1 MRTKY
6 LLLLAASFFL
16 LFGAPR
22 VGTAQTGTKDS
33 AAPKTTGYALKKP
46 VFGGACPT
54 CPWGAMAEVVKKAL
68 KPYGWDVQICYY
80 CAGGPRGSRLF
91 SRAAMAT
98 PPPSPSPD
106 DLPTPKGPI
115 DFG

>member
-16 LFGAPR
+16 LFGAPQI
-22 VGTAQTGTKDS
+22 GTAQNS
-33 AAPKTTGYALKKP
+33 AAPKTTGYAVKKP

-54 CPWGAMAEVVKKAL
+54 CPWGAMAGVVKAAL

-80 CAGGPRGSRLF
+80 CAGGPRESRLV
-91 SRAAMAT
+91 SRTAMAT
-98 PPPSPSPD
+98 PPPNPSPD
-106 DLPTPKGPI
+106 DLPTP
-115 DFG
+115 